1 IRQGPMVKTCSRSR
15 HLLTEYAPTLTPIC
29 GTIGAAFPTFLK
41 DGEAMEGCVSNP
53 NRLLTLALAGDPVCL
68 GNLLEMYREYLSLLA
83 RLQIG
88 RRLQGKVDAAD
99 LVQETF
105 LEAHR
110 NWKRFRGLT
119 EGELLVW
126 LRRILA
132 ARTVDVMRRYL
143 GSKGRDVRLER
154 ELALELERSSRNLD
168 AGLFAKQDSP
178 SKQVTRREQG
188 VLLADALAQLPED
201 YREVLI
207 LRHLEGLTFPGVSQR
222 MGRTL
227 DSVKKLWT

>member
-1 IRQGPMVKTCSRSR
+1 M
-15 HLLTEYAPTLTPIC
+15 
-29 GTIGAAFPTFLK
+29 
-41 DGEAMEGCVSNP
+41 EACVSNP
-53 NRLLTLALAGDPVCL
+53 ERLLTLALRGEQQSL
-68 GNLLEMYREYLSLLA
+68 GMLLEMYGDYLSLLA

-110 NWKRFRGLT
+110 NWKRFRGAS
-119 EGELLVW
+119 EGELLSW

-132 ARTVDVMRRYL
+132 GRTVDLMRRYL

-154 ELALELERSSRNLD
+154 ELVLELERSSRDLD
-168 AGLFAKQDSP
+168 GALLAKQESP
-178 SKQVTRREQG
+178 SKQVARREQG
-188 VLLADALAQLPED
+188 VLLADALASLPED

-227 DSVKKLWT
+227 DSVKKLWIRGLDCLRRSLKGTS

>member
-1 IRQGPMVKTCSRSR
+1 M
-15 HLLTEYAPTLTPIC
+15 
-29 GTIGAAFPTFLK
+29 
-41 DGEAMEGCVSNP
+41 EACVSNP
-53 NRLLTLALAGDPVCL
+53 ERLLTLALRGEQQSL
-68 GNLLEMYREYLSLLA
+68 GMLLERYGDYLSLLA

-110 NWKRFRGLT
+110 NWKRFRGSS
-119 EGELLVW
+119 EGELLSW

-132 ARTVDVMRRYL
+132 ARTVDLLRRYL
-143 GSKGRDVRLER
+143 GSKGRDIRLER

-227 DSVKKLWT
+227 DSVKKLWTRALDCLRRSMKGVA

>member
-1 IRQGPMVKTCSRSR
+1 M
-15 HLLTEYAPTLTPIC
+15 
-29 GTIGAAFPTFLK
+29 
-41 DGEAMEGCVSNP
+41 EACVSNP
-53 NRLLTLALAGDPVCL
+53 ERLLTLALRGEQQSL
-68 GNLLEMYREYLSLLA
+68 GMLLERYGDYLSLLA

-110 NWKRFRGLT
+110 NWKRFRGSS
-119 EGELLVW
+119 EGELLSW

-132 ARTVDVMRRYL
+132 ARTVDLLRRYL
-143 GSKGRDVRLER
+143 GSKGRDIRLER

-168 AGLFAKQDSP
+168 AGLFAKEDSP

-227 DSVKKLWT
+227 DSVKKLWTRALECLRRSMKGVA

>member
-1 IRQGPMVKTCSRSR
+1 MAR
-15 HLLTEYAPTLTPIC
+15 
-29 GTIGAAFPTFLK
+29 GTIETVFPTIPK
-41 DGEAMEGCVSNP
+41 EGEAMDLGASNP
-53 NRLLTLALAGDPVCL
+53 EKLLALARTGDPLAL
-68 GNLLEMYREYLSLLA
+68 GELLESYRDYLSLLA
-83 RLQIG
+83 RVQIG
-88 RRLQGKVDAAD
+88 RRLQGKMDAAD

-105 LEAHR
+105 LEAHQ
-110 NWKRFRGLT
+110 NWKRFRGTT
-119 EGELLVW
+119 ERELLSW

-132 ARTVDVMRRYL
+132 AQMVDMLRRFL

-168 AGLFAKQDSP
+168 AGLLAKQDSP
-178 SKQVTRREQG
+178 SQMVSRREQG
-188 VLLADALAQLPED
+188 VILADALASLPDD

-227 DSVKKLWT
+227 DSVKKLWTRALECLRRSFKGVS

>member
-1 IRQGPMVKTCSRSR
+1 
-15 HLLTEYAPTLTPIC
+15 
-29 GTIGAAFPTFLK
+29 
-41 DGEAMEGCVSNP
+41 MEGCVSDP
-53 NRLLTLALAGDPVCL
+53 EKLLSRALTGEQHSL
-68 GNLLEMYREYLSLLA
+68 GELLEVYREYLTLLA

-110 NWKRFRGLT
+110 NWKRFRGT
-119 EGELLVW
+119 SEAELLAW

-132 ARTVDVMRRYL
+132 ARIVDVLRRYL

-154 ELALELERSSRNLD
+154 ELAQELERSSRHLD
-168 AGLFAKQDSP
+168 AGLLAKQESP
-178 SKQVTRREQG
+178 SKQLARREQG
-188 VLLADALAQLPED
+188 VLLADALARLPED

-227 DSVKKLWT
+227 DSVKKLWMRALDRLRLSVKGMP

>member
-1 IRQGPMVKTCSRSR
+1 M
-15 HLLTEYAPTLTPIC
+15 
-29 GTIGAAFPTFLK
+29 
-41 DGEAMEGCVSNP
+41 EACVSNP
-53 NRLLTLALAGDPVCL
+53 ERLLTLALRGEQQSL
-68 GNLLEMYREYLSLLA
+68 GMLLERYGDYLSLLA

-110 NWKRFRGLT
+110 NWKRFRGSS
-119 EGELLVW
+119 EGELLSW

-132 ARTVDVMRRYL
+132 ARTVDLLRRYL
-143 GSKGRDVRLER
+143 GSKGRDIRLER

-168 AGLFAKQDSP
+168 AGLFAKEDSP

-227 DSVKKLWT
+227 DSVKKLWTRALDCLRRSMKGVA